1 MKKKMAGAM
10 AALLMLTVCQMPV
23 LAAEAEEDSYTTNG
37 VIYDETGVMDTEVL
51 QELGQVTLPSVGGA
65 YGVDLRVDVLDYAD
79 GKETMEEMAARIYEE
94 YGYGYP
100 DTLDGI
106 SLTLLLGTD
115 GDSYTLPEGNWIV
128 YGAGE
133 DQQLMETI
141 AASVSEQVAPYLTE
155 GAWDG
160 DLASDQATLEQAV
173 SAVSD
178 AVQQACEDNGIQKA
192 GALLNYVTDVAGLL
206 SDEQLQTLEQKAQ
219 EVSEQYN
226 CGVYAVTVD
235 DYQNYDDSG
244 VFDTAVAVY
253 HGCNL
258 GEGSDRDGILLLLSM
273 ADRDYAM
280 FVYGPFA
287 NEAFNS
293 YGQEQLEQVFLDDF
307 ADNDWYNGFTDYI
320 ENCASYMQQAV
331 DGMPVSE
338 PGPSLLGS
346 LGLAFGIG
354 CVIALIVCVIMCFMM
369 KSVAPGTSARA
380 YVTPEGLHLTGQRDQ
395 FTHRTQTR
403 RKIEKDPP
411 SGGGGTSHSGGGGSG
426 RSGKF

>member
-1 MKKKMAGAM
+1 MKKKIAGAL
-10 AALLMLTVCQMPV
+10 AALLMLTVCQMPAF
-23 LAAEAEEDSYTTNG
+23 AAEVPEGGTDYGSF
-37 VIYDETGVMDTEVL
+37 YDETGVMNTEVL
-51 QELGQVTLPSVGGA
+51 QELGEVTLPSVGGA
-65 YGVDLRVDVLDYAD
+65 YGVDLHVDVLDYAD
-79 GKETMEEMAARIYEE
+79 GRETMEEMAARIYEE
-94 YGYGYP
+94 YGYGDP
-100 DTLDGI
+100 DTLDGL

-115 GDSYTLPEGNWIV
+115 GDSYTLPEGNWVV

-133 DQQLMETI
+133 DQELMEAI

-178 AVQQACEDNGIQKA
+178 AVQQACEENGMEKA
-192 GALLNYVTDVAGLL
+192 GALLNYVTDEAGLL
-206 SDEQLQTLEQKAQ
+206 SDQERQALEQKAR
-219 EVSEQYN
+219 EVSEQYS

-235 DYQNYDDSG
+235 DFRDYDDSG

-258 GEGSDRDGILLLLSM
+258 GEGNDRDGILLLLSM

-307 ADNDWYNGFTDYI
+307 ADDDYRGGY
-320 ENCASYMQQAV
+320 EDYLSTCADFFERAAQ
-331 DGMPVSE
+331 GHPVRK
-338 PGPSLLGS
+338 PLIKVLPLALGIG
-346 LGLAFGIG
+346 LGLA
-354 CVIALIVCVIMCFMM
+354 LLVCLMLKAKM
-369 KSVAPGTSARA
+369 KSVRQGAEADA
-380 YVTPEGLHLTGQRDQ
+380 YVTAEGLNLTEQYDHY
-395 FTHRTQTR
+395 THTTETR
-403 RKIEKDPP
+403 RKISSD
-411 SGGGGTSHSGGGGSG
+411 SDSSTSHSGGGGSG
-426 RSGKF
+426 SSGKY

>member
-10 AALLMLTVCQMPV
+10 AALLMFAACQMPAF
-23 LAAEAEEDSYTTNG
+23 AAEVPEGGTDYGSF
-37 VIYDETGVMDTEVL
+37 YDETGVMNTEVL
-51 QELGQVTLPSVGGA
+51 QELGEVTLPSVGGA